1 MIDPIRLFIRRSSLA
16 VLMASFVVFGACS
29 PAASQNAANA
39 EIKTAANTALVDRV
53 AETVKGA
60 TIDITAGGPADT
72 VRAFYRHLREK
83 RFRDALF
90 LTNLRPAIESLN
102 DNELKEFSLDFEAI
116 AGQVPAEIE
125 INGEIITGETATVT
139 ANLPNDDGDKK
150 ELQTIKLK
158 KEGEF
163 WIILTADEETAKTI
177 KAEGKNYFFN
187 LRIQTHEQEAKRMLD
202 RIFKAQLAHSLQNG
216 GLYADMPTL
225 ISGGLLPDD
234 IKTSESTGYNFAID
248 LAGDKKKYSAT
259 ATPAEYKKSGVQSF
273 LIVLDAKGRP
283 AISAKDN
290 GGKALRP

>member
-1 MIDPIRLFIRRSSLA
+1 MIDLIRLFIRISPPGL
-16 VLMASFVVFGACS
+16 LMASFVVFGACS
-29 PAASQNAANA
+29 PAASKNAANA
-39 EIKTAANTALVDRV
+39 EMKPATNTAP
-53 AETVKGA
+53 ANPAGETAKGA
-60 TIDITAGGPADT
+60 TIDISAGGPADT

-125 INGEIITGETATVT
+125 INGEIITGDTATVT

-187 LRIQTHEQEAKRMLD
+187 LRIQTHEQEAKKMLD

-216 GLYADMPTL
+216 GLYADLPTL
-225 ISGGLLPDD
+225 IADGLLPDD
-234 IKTSESTGYNFAID
+234 IKTSESTGYNYAID
-248 LAGDKKKYSAT
+248 LAGDKKRYSAT

-273 LIVLDAKGRP
+273 LIVLDPKGRP
-283 AISAKDN
+283 TISAKDS